1 MAEIATLARP
11 YAKAV
16 FELAKSQARL
26 GPWGDMLALLAAV
39 ASQPLVEQLL
49 ESPDMPEP
57 DKARRLAALCAD
69 SLDDRGR
76 ALVDL
81 LARNKRLGLIGEI
94 NAQFEE
100 LKAQEER
107 VLDVEVVSAFPLTD
121 AQSALLRDA
130 LARRYAREVNMTS
143 RVDPALVGGA
153 IIRAGDTVVDGSL
166 RGRLA
171 RLAETLQRA

>member
-49 ESPDMPEP
+49 ESPDIPEP
-57 DKARRLAALCAD
+57 DKARRLSGLCAD
-69 SLDDRGR
+69 ALDDRGR

-81 LARNKRLGLIGEI
+81 LARNKRLALIGEI
-94 NAQFEE
+94 NVQFEE

-130 LARRYAREVNMTS
+130 LARR
-143 RVDPALVGGA
+143 VDPGLVGGA
-153 IIRAGDTVVDGSL
+153 VIRAGDTVVDGSL

>member
-1 MAEIATLARP
+1 L
-11 YAKAV
+11 
-16 FELAKSQARL
+16 S
-26 GPWGDMLALLAAV
+26 G
-39 ASQPLVEQLL
+39 
-49 ESPDMPEP
+49 
-57 DKARRLAALCAD
+57 LCAD
-69 SLDDRGR
+69 ALDDRGR

-81 LARNKRLGLIGEI
+81 LARNKRLALIGEI
-94 NAQFEE
+94 NVQFEE

-143 RVDPALVGGA
+143 RVDPGLVGGA
-153 IIRAGDTVVDGSL
+153 VIRAGDTVVDGSL

>member
-39 ASQPLVEQLL
+39 AAEPLVQQLL
-49 ESPDMPEP
+49 ESPDVTEQ
-57 DKARRLAALCAD
+57 DKARRLAALCAEA
-69 SLDDRGR
+69 LDDRGR

-81 LARNKRLGLIGEI
+81 LARNKRLALIGEI

-100 LKAQEER
+100 LKAQEEQ
-107 VLDVEVVSAFPLTD
+107 VLDVEVVSAFPLTE
-121 AQSALLRDA
+121 AQATLLRDA
-130 LARRYAREVNMTS
+130 LARRYSREVNMTS
-143 RVDPALVGGA
+143 RVDPGLVGGA
-153 IIRAGDTVVDGSL
+153 VIRAGDTVVDGSL

-171 RLAETLQRA
+171 RLAESLQRA